1 MKKIGFT
8 WLLEKLSI
16 SGYLLTHESYI
27 GTVDKIE
34 VSSKNTIIR
43 TFKPKYDVS
52 DDLFAHLE
60 FAIKYDDLNLAL
72 LKEIFLKIAFN
83 LLEKYIQQKPNLKY
97 TRIIGYLIEFTT
109 NQKINVNVTSTN
121 YIDLIDSTRY
131 ITGTPIKN
139 QKWKIN
145 DNLLGT
151 SNFCPTI
158 RKSAE
163 LNELLT
169 WDLKN
174 ALLHLKQT
182 YNSEVFKRA
191 SYYLYKKESKSSS
204 EIEHENPPSDRMD
217 KFINLL
223 ENAGNKTFEESLS
236 EESLVYI
243 QNQLV
248 DSRYANT
255 KFRDYQNYVGQTM
268 RDFSQKIHYICPP
281 PEFVK
286 SLMDGIA
293 ALNDK
298 SSTIH
303 PILKATMVSFGFVYV
318 HPFEDGNGRI
328 HRFLIHD
335 ILVRNN
341 VFPYKIIIP
350 VSAKILTNMHEYDKT
365 LELVS
370 NQVEQKAVY
379 DLDVKGTL
387 VVKNPKEIDALY
399 RYPDFTKHAIFLIRA
414 IKSSVTEE
422 IPEELLFLQRFDEL
436 KKDIQN
442 IVDMPDKKL
451 DFIIVLL
458 HQNRGKLS
466 IKKRKLFPELTNVE
480 INKMEIA
487 YLEIVDSND

>member
-8 WLLEKLSI
+8 WLIEKLSI
-16 SGYLLTHESYI
+16 TGYLLTHESYI

-34 VSSKNTIIR
+34 ISSQNTIIR

-52 DDLFAHLE
+52 DNFFAHLE

-72 LKEIFLKIAFN
+72 LKEIFLAVDYN
-83 LLEKYIQQKPNLKY
+83 QLEKYIHENPNLKY
-97 TRIIGYLIEFTT
+97 RRIIGYLFEFTT
-109 NQKINVNVTSTN
+109 NQKILITINSTN
-121 YIDLIDSTRY
+121 YIDLLDDSKY
-131 ITGTPIKN
+131 VTGTAIKI

-151 SNFCPTI
+151 SNFCPII
-158 RKSAE
+158 RKTTE
-163 LNELLT
+163 LSELLV

-174 ALLHLKQT
+174 ALVHLKQS

-204 EIEHENPPSDRMD
+204 EIEQEDPPKDRMD
-217 KFINLL
+217 KFIFLL
-223 ENAGNKTFEESLS
+223 ENAGEKTFEESLS
-236 EESLVYI
+236 EESLVHV

-248 DSRYANT
+248 DPRYANT
-255 KFRDYQNYVGQTM
+255 KYRDYQNYVGQTM

-286 SLMDGIA
+286 SLIFGIA
-293 ALNDK
+293 SLNSK
-298 SSTIH
+298 SHNVH

-328 HRFLIHD
+328 HRYLIHD

-341 VFPYKIIIP
+341 VFPYKTIVP
-350 VSAKILTNMHEYDKT
+350 VSAKILANMHEYDTT
-365 LELVS
+365 LEIVS
-370 NQVEQKAVY
+370 KQVEHKAIY
-379 DLDVKGTL
+379 DLNSNGTL
-387 VVKNPKEIDALY
+387 KVNNPSEIEGLY
-399 RYPDFTKHAIFLIRA
+399 RFPDFTKHAIFLIKA
-414 IKSSVTEE
+414 IKSTVNEE

-436 KKDIQN
+436 KKDIQY

-458 HQNRGKLS
+458 NQNNGQLS
-466 IKKRKLFPELTNVE
+466 VKNRKLFPELTDDE
-480 INKMEIA
+480 IMKMESA
-487 YLEIVDSND
+487 YQEIFNSKY

>member
-8 WLLEKLSI
+8 WLLEKFSI

-34 VSSKNTIIR
+34 VSSKNTIIQ
-43 TFKPKYDVS
+43 TFKSKYDVS
-52 DDLFAHLE
+52 DDPFAHLE

-72 LKEIFLKIAFN
+72 LKEIFLSIDFN
-83 LLEKYIQQKPNLKY
+83 TLEKYIQQKPNLKY
-97 TRIIGYLIEFTT
+97 TRIIGYLVEFTT
-109 NQKINVNVTSTN
+109 NKKIQVTISSTN
-121 YIDLIDSTRY
+121 YIDLLDENSY
-131 ITGTPIKN
+131 IIGTSVKI

-151 SNFCPTI
+151 SSFCPII
-158 RKSAE
+158 RKTTE
-163 LNELLT
+163 LSELLT

-174 ALLHLKQT
+174 ALVHLKQT

-191 SYYLYKKESKSSS
+191 SFYLFKKESKSSS
-204 EIEHENPPSDRMD
+204 EIEHEDPPRDRMD
-217 KFINLL
+217 KFIYLL
-223 ENAGNKTFEESLS
+223 ENAGEKTFEESLS

-248 DSRYANT
+248 DPRYANT
-255 KFRDYQNYVGQTM
+255 QYRDYQNYVGQTM

-286 SLMDGIA
+286 SLMTGIA
-293 ALNDK
+293 ALNGK
-298 SSTIH
+298 SNTIH

-328 HRFLIHD
+328 HRYLIHD

-341 VFPYKIIIP
+341 VFPYKTIVP
-350 VSAKILTNMHEYDKT
+350 VSANILANMHEYDTT

-370 NQVEQKAVY
+370 KQIEQKSIYELNSNGKLIVN
-379 DLDVKGTL
+379 
-387 VVKNPKEIDALY
+387 NPIETEALY

-414 IKSSVTEE
+414 IKSTVTEE
-422 IPEELLFLQRFDEL
+422 IPDELVFLERFDEL
-436 KKDIQN
+436 KKDIQH

-458 HQNRGKLS
+458 HQNNGKIS
-466 IKKRKLFPELTNVE
+466 AKKRKLFPELTNDE
-480 INKMEIA
+480 ISKMEIA
-487 YLEIVDSND
+487 YLEVFDSNH

>member
-8 WLLEKLSI
+8 WLIEKFSI

-43 TFKPKYDVS
+43 TFKPKYNVS
-52 DDLFAHLE
+52 DDFFAHLE

-72 LKEIFLKIAFN
+72 LKEIFLSIDFN
-83 LLEKYIQQKPNLKY
+83 ILEKYIQQNPNLKY
-97 TRIIGYLIEFTT
+97 TRIIGYLVEFTT
-109 NQKINVNVTSTN
+109 NQQINVTISSTN
-121 YIDLIDSTRY
+121 YIDLLDESRY
-131 ITGTPIKN
+131 VTGTSVKI

-151 SNFCPTI
+151 SEFCPII
-158 RKSAE
+158 RKTTE
-163 LNELLT
+163 LTELLT
-169 WDLKN
+169 WDFKN
-174 ALLHLKQT
+174 ELIHLKQS

-191 SYYLYKKESKSSS
+191 NYYLFKKESKSSS
-204 EIEHENPPSDRMD
+204 EIEHEDPPRDRMD
-217 KFINLL
+217 KFIFLL
-223 ENAGNKTFEESLS
+223 ENAGEKTFEESLS
-236 EESLVYI
+236 EKSLVHI
-243 QNQLV
+243 QSQLV
-248 DSRYANT
+248 DPRYANI

-286 SLMDGIA
+286 SLMKGIT

-298 SSTIH
+298 SNTIH

-328 HRFLIHD
+328 HRYLIHD

-341 VFPYKIIIP
+341 VFPYKTIVP
-350 VSAKILTNMHEYDKT
+350 VSAYILSNMQEYDKT
-365 LELVS
+365 LELIS
-370 NQVEQKAVY
+370 NQVEQKAIY
-379 DLDVKGTL
+379 ALNSTGTL
-387 VVKNPKEIDALY
+387 IVNNPEEIEGLY
-399 RYPDFTKHAIFLIRA
+399 RYPDFTKHAVFLIRA
-414 IKSSVTEE
+414 IKSTVTEA

-436 KKDIQN
+436 KKDIQH

-458 HQNRGKLS
+458 HQNNGQLS
-466 IKKRKLFPELTNVE
+466 AKKRKLFPELTDDE
-480 INKMEIA
+480 IVKMEVA
-487 YLEIVDSND
+487 YLEVFNSKF